1 MENKMN
7 YTEFK
12 EQIMDE
18 LAAMPYLEGKPRNR
32 EVLKPN
38 RQVMTGLYLDCKDR
52 TPRPMAYLEEMYQ
65 EYLEHGDFDKTLRLA
80 AWTISQEY
88 PSRELQQLDFANCQ
102 DQLIC
107 ELVGIKQN
115 KELLEQI
122 PHVRQNDMAVIF
134 RILLYTEDEGRATC
148 LVNEEIQKEL
158 RMTKEALYEKA
169 MENTARLL
177 PVVVMELAPNLTILS
192 NKDLLR
198 GAVCMLYPGAL
209 EKIAEEKG
217 VDLYILPSSIHE
229 TLAVPDDGELTAAD
243 LQTMIREAN
252 RTCVDPDEILTDS
265 VYRYSRE
272 DGIIHRCKEAP
283 QRVR

>member
-1 MENKMN
+1 MENKMS

-12 EQIMDE
+12 EQIMDK
-18 LAAMPYLEGKPRNR
+18 LASMPHLKGEPRSR
-32 EVLKPN
+32 EVFKPN
-38 RQVMTGLYLDCKDR
+38 RQEMTGIYLDCDDR

-65 EYLEHGDFDKTLRLA
+65 EYLEHGDFDKTLELA
-80 AWTISQEY
+80 AWTISQEH
-88 PSRELQQLDFANCQ
+88 PSKELQGLDFANCQ

-115 KELLEQI
+115 QELLERI
-122 PHVRQNDMAVIF
+122 PHARQNDMAVIF
-134 RILLYTEDEGRATC
+134 RILLYTEEEGCATC
-148 LVNEEIQKEL
+148 LVTKEIQEEL
-158 RMTKEALYEKA
+158 GMTQETLYEKA
-169 MENTARLL
+169 MENTVRLFPAVTMDL
-177 PVVVMELAPNLTILS
+177 GPNLTVLS

-198 GAVCMLYPGAL
+198 GAISMLYPGVL

-229 TLAVPDDGELTAAD
+229 TLAVPDDGVLSVAN
-243 LQTMIREAN
+243 LQDMVRGAN
-252 RTCVDPDEILTDS
+252 QTCVAPDELLTYS